1 MHYHG
6 PEVESPSRLA
16 EALVWL
22 DPQSQR
28 LIELWLMGMERKTIA
43 REMGI
48 DEDTVVAASTAA
60 FQQLRMLL
68 SRR

>member
-1 MHYHG
+1 MHYHE

-16 EALVWL
+16 DAILWL
-22 DPQSQR
+22 DPQSHR
-28 LIELWLMGMERKTIA
+28 LIELWLMGLDRKTIA

-48 DEDTVVAASTAA
+48 DEDTVAAASTAA

-68 SRR
+68 SQR